1 MPELPEV
8 ESIRLFL
15 KPKIVGKTI
24 EEIII
29 FEKKQF
35 IGDPKKIIN
44 KKIVDLQRKG
54 KVMSFKFSDQ
64 LYLNS
69 HLKLTGQLLFSKQ
82 FDRSLFKNKIPFTH
96 VYKMP
101 GKTTRITIK
110 FNDGAALFFNDLR
123 KFGWLKI
130 SQKPEVPNSLDILD
144 KNFSFE
150 YFKKALLSSKRP
162 IKVLLLDQNKMAG
175 IGNIYANDS
184 LFMAKIHP
192 LRKSNSLKEKEMKT
206 LYQAIIKIIN
216 EGIKNK
222 GSSGADGAFILPDG
236 SRGGQQNFFKVYQRE
251 NELCLRCQTPIKRI
265 KHGGRSSFF
274 CPNCQKYKR

>member
-15 KPKIVGKTI
+15 EPKIVGKTI
-24 EEIII
+24 EKIII
-29 FEKKQF
+29 LEKKQF
-35 IGDPKKIIN
+35 VGDPNKIIN
-44 KKIVDLQRKG
+44 KKITSLQRKG
-54 KVMSFKFSDQ
+54 KVMSFKFSDD

-82 FDRSLFKNKIPFTH
+82 FDQPSFKNKIPFTH
-96 VYKMP
+96 SHKMP
-101 GKTTRITIK
+101 GKTTRIIIN
-110 FNDGAALFFNDLR
+110 FNDGSALFFNDLR

-144 KNFSFE
+144 KDFSFE
-150 YFKKALLSSKRP
+150 YFKKALLSSKKP
-162 IKVLLLDQNKMAG
+162 IKVLLLDQDKMAG

-192 LRKSNSLKEKEMKT
+192 LRKSNSLKEKEMKN

-222 GSSGADGAFILPDG
+222 GSSGADEAFILPDA
-236 SRGGQQNFFKVYQRE
+236 SRGGQQNYFKVYQRQDE
-251 NELCLRCQTPIKRI
+251 PCLRCKTPIKRV

-274 CPNCQKYKR
+274 CPNCQKI

>member
-24 EEIII
+24 KEIIVL
-29 FEKKQF
+29 EKKQF
-35 IGDPKKIIN
+35 FGDPKRIIN
-44 KKIVDLQRKG
+44 KKIISLQRKG
-54 KVMSFKFSDQ
+54 KVMSFKFSDD

-69 HLKLTGQLLFSKQ
+69 HLKLTGQLLFSKR
-82 FDRSLFKNKIPFTH
+82 FNRASFENKIPFTH
-96 VYKMP
+96 SHRMP
-101 GKTTRITIK
+101 GKTTRIIIK
-110 FNDGAALFFNDLR
+110 FEDGSAIFFNDLR

-144 KNFSFE
+144 KNFSFR

-192 LRKSNSLKEKEMKT
+192 LRKSNDLKEKEMKI
-206 LYQAIIKIIN
+206 LYQKIIKIIN
-216 EGIKNK
+216 QGIKNK
-222 GSSGADGAFILPDG
+222 GSSGADEAFILPDG
-236 SRGGQQNFFKVYQRE
+236 SKGGQQNYFKVYQRE
-251 NELCLRCQTPIKRI
+251 GKPCLRCKTPIKRI

-274 CPNCQKYKR
+274 CPHCQR